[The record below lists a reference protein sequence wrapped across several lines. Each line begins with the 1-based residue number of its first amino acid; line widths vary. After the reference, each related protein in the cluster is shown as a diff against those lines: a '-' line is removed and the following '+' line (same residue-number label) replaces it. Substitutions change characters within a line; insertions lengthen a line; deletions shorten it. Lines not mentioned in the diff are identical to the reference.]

1 MATQA
6 KNLNT
11 RIALKYDS
19 YANWQQYNPILLKGE
34 IAIATLP
41 EGNSA
46 GVGEPNAPGS
56 TPAIQNTPNL
66 LIKVGDGVNHYSD
79 LKFVSALAADV
90 YSWAKAATKPEYS
103 ANEITGLTDY
113 VNNTIKDTNTQ
124 YRIVAIEDGYSYKL
138 QSKEIDGDWTDVNGS
153 VISLTNI
160 DNRLDILEAA
170 IKEDGSVGTQISN
183 AIEALDY
190 EGKAADQGKFVTN
203 VTQADGKITVVASN
217 LVDTDIPALPQ
228 SKITGLETALAGKQ
242 DNLEFETAYNA
253 VSNKVATMSDVTSA
267 IEALDGETAV
277 DASSATK
284 VVAEVTQS
292 DGKITVQKVAVADIL
307 PDYEDE
313 GSGFVASVNQTDGE
327 IKVTHKSATELLGFA
342 GNYDESSNPIA
353 TKSYV
358 DDEIREVMG
367 DVNGAMHFIGSVAA
381 DPTVTAPVLPEGK
394 EAWIAG
400 DVVLFGYDEYVY
412 DGSKWVALGNESIYA
427 KDAEVDAEFV
437 KVRQELADEKAALQD
452 EISDSISDLHDT
464 VSGEISSAI
473 EDLDAPDTAVEKQFV
488 TAVSETDGK
497 ISVSRA
503 ALKASDI
510 PTIEQSQV
518 NGLITALN
526 GKQDVV
532 PFENTPTNDDK
543 AATVKSITERIEAL
557 DSSISDT
564 TSGDNVAA
572 ITGFSIADGK
582 IDSATI
588 KKVTLHQVAK
598 TGKVEHLE
606 QEELVIIN
614 CGSAN
619 TNITASDAAALSI
632 PNNE

>member
-1 MATQA
+1 
-6 KNLNT
+6 
-11 RIALKYDS
+11 
-19 YANWQQYNPILLKGE
+19 
-34 IAIATLP
+34 
-41 EGNSA
+41 
-46 GVGEPNAPGS
+46 
-56 TPAIQNTPNL
+56 
-66 LIKVGDGVNHYSD
+66 
-79 LKFVSALAADV
+79 
-90 YSWAKAATKPEYS
+90 
-103 ANEITGLTDY
+103 
-113 VNNTIKDTNTQ
+113 
-124 YRIVAIEDGYSYKL
+124 
-138 QSKEIDGDWTDVNGS
+138 
-153 VISLTNI
+153 
-160 DNRLDILEAA
+160 
-170 IKEDGSVGTQISN
+170 
-183 AIEALDY
+183 
-190 EGKAADQGKFVTN
+190 
-203 VTQADGKITVVASN
+203 
-217 LVDTDIPALPQ
+217 
-228 SKITGLETALAGKQ
+228 
-242 DNLEFETAYNA
+242 
-253 VSNKVATMSDVTSA
+253 MSDVTSA
-267 IEALDGETAV
+267 IEALDGETAA

-292 DGKITVQKVAVADIL
+292 DGKITVQKVAVDDIL

-313 GSGFVASVNQTDGE
+313 GSGFVTNVNQTDGK
-327 IKVTHKSATELLGFA
+327 IKVTHKSASELLGFA

-381 DPTVTAPVLPEGK
+381 DPTITAPALPEGK
-394 EAWIAG
+394 DAWEAG
-400 DVVLFGYDEYVY
+400 DVVIFGVEEFVF
-412 DGSKWVALGNESIYA
+412 DGTNWLELGNESIYA
-427 KDAEVDAEFV
+427 IKQDVIDEFAA
-437 KVRQELADEKAALQD
+437 VRQELANEKLALQG

-473 EDLDAPDTAVEKQFV
+473 EDLDVTDTAVEKQFV

-518 NGLITALN
+518 SGLITALN
-526 GKQDVV
+526 RKQDVV

-582 IDSATI
+582 IESTSI

-614 CGSAN
+614 CGAAN
-619 TNITASDAAALSI
+619 TNISASDAAAIAI
-632 PNNE
+632 P